1 VGEWLRIEPEYVKVL
16 SQLGLDSLEALLAGP
31 GTRVRHS
38 LHTNTYRL
46 ELPPGPSG
54 SLWTRTE
61 AEPPVQGPTSAAGAS
76 SGRPPARCGREA
88 ELPAKALYVKT
99 YREAWP
105 NLKYLFRRSRAL
117 REWRVLRGLRRRGI
131 SAARPVVVGERRRSR
146 ALLDAVVVTEEVPAS
161 IDLERFS
168 PEFSGRPRT
177 PDWRRQKRM
186 YVEALAH
193 FTRAMHDAGYVS
205 RDFHW
210 RNILIAETER
220 GPHFAIIDNPRG
232 LLLPCAALARVLGVG
247 DLAALDRGASAC
259 LRRTDRLRFLRAY
272 AGRPLRECRG
282 LIQRIDRRRKPQV
295 WRGEGSSASRPH
307 RAGGR
312 PLLAP
317 AAEVCPATKVPPP
330 ARVPRE
336 PEAPRPA
343 VESWRLV
350 REGRCWAAF
359 REGGGETPARPEML
373 TPEGLLHARAENS
386 GGRFERW
393 ERRSFL
399 HLYPVYGPCGR
410 HWQNLGAL
418 EGLGLT
424 VPRWLAFAQERAWGL
439 PRREVLVLAALDDV
453 EPVERWLERLRA
465 QRVPAERAR
474 RALAEAL
481 GREVARAH
489 AGGFCWK
496 RFTLQGLGVRSLAAG
511 AGARIGLAG
520 TRTDAGEAPAL
531 EPVFLNVEAGV
542 RRRRLSWRERA
553 GDLVSLAACFSGQ
566 LAGGRLSAGAGGAE
580 MLSFFRGYL
589 GHKLTSVDKARVRE
603 VVGRYLKVERR
614 SRQALLESRPRAAG
628 KA

>member
-1 VGEWLRIEPEYVKVL
+1 M
-16 SQLGLDSLEALLAGP
+16 
-31 GTRVRHS
+31 
-38 LHTNTYRL
+38 
-46 ELPPGPSG
+46 
-54 SLWTRTE
+54 
-61 AEPPVQGPTSAAGAS
+61 
-76 SGRPPARCGREA
+76 
-88 ELPAKALYVKT
+88 
-99 YREAWP
+99 
-105 NLKYLFRRSRAL
+105 YL
-117 REWRVLRGLRRRGI
+117 
-131 SAARPVVVGERRRSR
+131 
-146 ALLDAVVVTEEVPAS
+146 
-161 IDLERFS
+161 
-168 PEFSGRPRT
+168 
-177 PDWRRQKRM
+177 
-186 YVEALAH
+186 EALAH

-210 RNILIAETER
+210 RNILIAETET

-232 LLLPCAALARVLGVG
+232 LLLPCTTLARVLGVG
-247 DLAALDRGASAC
+247 DLAALDRGASAY

-272 AGRPLRECRG
+272 AGRPLRECRR
-282 LIQRIDRRRKPQV
+282 LIERIDHRRKPQV
-295 WRGEGSSASRPH
+295 WRREGSSASL
-307 RAGGR
+307 G
-312 PLLAP
+312 LLAP

-359 REGGGETPARPEML
+359 REGGGERSARPEML

-399 HLYPVYGPCGR
+399 HLYPVHGPCGR

-453 EPVERWLERLRA
+453 EPVERWLERSRA
-465 QRVPAERAR
+465 QRVPAKRVR

-511 AGARIGLAG
+511 AG
-520 TRTDAGEAPAL
+520 TRTDAGEASAL

-542 RRRRLSWRERA
+542 RRRRLSWRKRA

-589 GHKLTSVDKARVRE
+589 GHKLTSVDKALVRE
-603 VVGRYLKVERR
+603 VVGRYLKVGRR

-628 KA
+628 KR